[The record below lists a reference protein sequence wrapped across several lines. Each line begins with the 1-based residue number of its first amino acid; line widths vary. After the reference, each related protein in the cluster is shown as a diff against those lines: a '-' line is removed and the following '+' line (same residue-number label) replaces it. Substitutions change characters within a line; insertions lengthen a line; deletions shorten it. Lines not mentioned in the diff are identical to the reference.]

1 MLDALLSIY
10 LIIIFPCYKL
20 WTSHHTKQSRN
31 INTRMHRY
39 IKTIILIALPLAA
52 LLASY
57 WNSARAPDTLGL
69 DVPVSQA
76 GQWGIIFALALLI
89 ALAVAGPLRQKSLT
103 DKKRIEYLALIKNDQ
118 LMPRTHG
125 ELWTFAIATLFIG
138 AGWEILYRGFLL
150 STLAPMIGTAG
161 AVVLSALAYAAAHG
175 YKNPRKLA
183 ASILAALL
191 FALAFCASKSLWWL
205 MLVHIGLPFIGIVGG
220 YNLLRE
226 DSRNSAALSA
236 SERQPIS

>member
-20 WTSHHTKQSRN
+20 WTNHHKNKNT
-31 INTRMHRY
+31 NTRMHRY
-39 IKTIILIALPLAA
+39 IKTIVLIALPLAA

-57 WNSARAPDTLGL
+57 WSSGRAPDALGL
-69 DVPVSQA
+69 DVPVSRA

-89 ALAVAGPLRQKSLT
+89 ALAVAGSLRQKSLT
-103 DKKRIEYLALIKNDQ
+103 DKKRIEYLALIKNDE

-138 AGWEILYRGFLL
+138 VGWEILYRGFLL
-150 STLAPMIGTAG
+150 STLPPMIGTAG
-161 AVVLSALAYAAAHG
+161 AVVLSALAYGAAHG
-175 YKNPRKLA
+175 YKNPRQLT

-205 MLVHIGLPFIGIVGG
+205 MLVHIGLPFIGAVSSF
-220 YNLLRE
+220 NLLRE
-226 DSRNSAALSA
+226 DSLSGNALSD

>member
-10 LIIIFPCYKL
+10 LIILFPCYKL
-20 WTSHHTKQSRN
+20 WTNHHKNNTKN
-31 INTRMHRY
+31 GNTRMHRY
-39 IKTIILIALPLAA
+39 IKTIVLIALPLAA
-52 LLASY
+52 LLAND
-57 WNSARAPDTLGL
+57 WNSARAPEALGL
-69 DVPVSQA
+69 DMPVSQA

-89 ALAVAGPLRQKSLT
+89 ALAVAGPLRQKSFT
-103 DKKRIEYLALIKNDQ
+103 DKERIEYLALIKNDK

-125 ELWTFAIATLFIG
+125 ELWMFGIATLFIG
-138 AGWEILYRGFLL
+138 VGWEILYRGFLL
-150 STLAPMIGTAG
+150 SSLAPMIGTAG
-161 AVVLSALAYAAAHG
+161 AVVLSALAYGAAHG
-175 YKNPRKLA
+175 YKNPRQFT

-205 MLVHIGLPFIGIVGG
+205 MLVHIGLPFIGILGG

-226 DSRNSAALSA
+226 DSRNSAAPSD